1 MNATKS
7 KRIIALLAAIVLSVG
22 LSLAVSASSTTEPP
36 LLGGNLIWNIES
48 IYYYVDSSA
57 NSFVTPIANA
67 AYNWVYTGYG
77 WNNLYPNSRTYN
89 ITYSAIDIYGYSSAD
104 GNNGYTTFWARTNG
118 TTGNAYSVNP
128 NSQNW
133 LFNEVKLNSK
143 YLSNQTDYESRTIS
157 EMLRSNMDVYQIS
170 SIIANVMESS
180 FSHPY
185 DTSFFVEIASK
196 IKVEMQEEQ
205 IES

>member
-89 ITYSAIDIYGYSSAD
+89 ITYSAIDIYGYSSA
-104 GNNGYTTFWARTNG
+104 A
-118 TTGNAYSVNP
+118 A
-128 NSQNW
+128 
-133 LFNEVKLNSK
+133 
-143 YLSNQTDYESRTIS
+143 
-157 EMLRSNMDVYQIS
+157 
-170 SIIANVMESS
+170 
-180 FSHPY
+180 
-185 DTSFFVEIASK
+185 
-196 IKVEMQEEQ
+196 
-205 IES
+205 

>member
-7 KRIIALLAAIVLSVG
+7 KRIIAQLAAIVLSVG

-104 GNNGYTTFWARTNG
+104 EIMATQHFGQEQMVPLETHIQLIQILKTGYLT
-118 TTGNAYSVNP
+118 
-128 NSQNW
+128 
-133 LFNEVKLNSK
+133 KLN
-143 YLSNQTDYESRTIS
+143 
-157 EMLRSNMDVYQIS
+157 
-170 SIIANVMESS
+170 
-180 FSHPY
+180 
-185 DTSFFVEIASK
+185 
-196 IKVEMQEEQ
+196 
-205 IES
+205 

>member
-1 MNATKS
+1 M
-7 KRIIALLAAIVLSVG
+7 RL
-22 LSLAVSASSTTEPP
+22 SASSTTEPP

-143 YLSNQTDYESRTIS
+143 YLSNQADAYKQGVVAH
-157 EMLRSNMDVYQIS
+157 EMGHCFGLNENNTNPY
-170 SIIANVMESS
+170 SIMCQAGHGRAVTTVQQVDQNA
-180 FSHPY
+180 FNRKHP
-185 DTSFFVEIASK
+185 
-196 IKVEMQEEQ
+196 
-205 IES
+205 